1 MIEQNFNESN
11 FEEKVEKN
19 LKLLL
24 EHPQKFENIFTEL
37 FDQDFV
43 SQLNYITSFLQPI
56 FLVITVLKFIFFF

>member
-24 EHPQKFENIFTEL
+24 EQPQKFENIFTEL

-43 SQLNYITSFLQPI
+43 SQLNYIKN
-56 FLVITVLKFIFFF
+56 LKSGEA

>member
-43 SQLNYITSFLQPI
+43 SQLNYIKNLKNGLAPI
-56 FLVITVLKFIFFF
+56 QVAS